1 MAIATVTPEGLIDVP
16 KDILER
22 LHVHAG
28 DQLEV
33 EVEDDRAMRIRMK
46 PRALSEIAGMLR
58 PYIQRPLTLDE
69 IDERVAEAF
78 RKGDL

>member
-1 MAIATVTPEGLIDVP
+1 MAIATVTPEGLFDVP

-22 LHVHAG
+22 LHVRAG

-33 EVEDDRAMRIRMK
+33 VVEDDRAMRIRMK

-58 PYIQRPLTLDE
+58 PYIQRPLTLEE

>member
-1 MAIATVTPEGLIDVP
+1 MAIATVTSEGLIDVP

-22 LHVHAG
+22 LHVRAG

-46 PRALSEIAGMLR
+46 PRALSQIAGMLR
-58 PYIQRPLTLDE
+58 PYIQQPLTLEE

>member
-1 MAIATVTPEGLIDVP
+1 MATATVTPEGLIDVP

-22 LHVHAG
+22 LNVRAG

-33 EVEDDRAMRIRMK
+33 VIENDRAMRMRMK

-58 PYIQRPLTLDE
+58 PHIQGPLTLEE
-69 IDERVAEAF
+69 IDEGIAEAF
-78 RKGDL
+78 RKGEA

>member
-1 MAIATVTPEGLIDVP
+1 MATATVTPEGLIDVP

-33 EVEDDRAMRIRMK
+33 EIENDRAMRIRMK
-46 PRALSEIAGMLR
+46 PRALSKIAGMLR

-69 IDERVAEAF
+69 IDEGVAEAF
-78 RKGDL
+78 RKGEL

>member
-33 EVEDDRAMRIRMK
+33 EIDNDRAMRIRTK
-46 PRALSEIAGMLR
+46 PHTLSEVAGMLR

-69 IDERVAEAF
+69 IDEGVAEAF
-78 RKGDL
+78 RKGEL

>member
-1 MAIATVTPEGLIDVP
+1 MATATVTPEGLIDVP
-16 KDILER
+16 KEILER

-33 EVEDDRAMRIRMK
+33 VIENDRAMRIRMK

-58 PYIQRPLTLDE
+58 PYIQRPLSLEE
-69 IDERVAEAF
+69 IDEGVAEAF
-78 RKGDL
+78 RKGES

>member
-1 MAIATVTPEGLIDVP
+1 MATATVTPEGLIKVP

-28 DQLEV
+28 DQLDV

-58 PYIQRPLTLDE
+58 PHIQRPLTLEE
-69 IDERVAEAF
+69 IEEGVAEAF
-78 RKGDL
+78 RKGEL